1 MKYIKSYSAVS
12 EEIDLR
18 KAIVGGAIG
27 ASSLFGA
34 PAVAQKIAKPE
45 ISVPADK
52 GPAVA
57 GFIDTL
63 EQECPEIFVENP
75 EDSTIDSVKPLSFLE
90 KRFMEYSMQNP
101 SFGLQLGDLRYISE
115 KEFPFKIN
123 YFYVR
128 GIDTQHGPILMPILH
143 FSYTKSMSMYGHEV
157 LFNFTRVTGVS
168 TLGATISF

>member
-27 ASSLFGA
+27 ASSLFGT

-57 GFIDTL
+57 GFIETL
-63 EQECPEIFVENP
+63 EQECPEIFVESP

-90 KRFMEYSMQNP
+90 RRFMEYSMKNP
-101 SFGLQLGDLRYISE
+101 SLGLQLGDLRYVSE

-128 GIDTQHGPILMPILH
+128 GIDTQHGPVLMPILN
-143 FSYTKSMSMYGHEV
+143 FSYKKEFTISGHEV